1 MSLYT
6 EVKQAVLDK
15 IPDNPKTNRILY
27 ETPIE
32 GCPNTNLEV
41 LYDPDEEVV
50 VTSIVIHLPKHY
62 TLSSEVEHKAQE
74 LAEASGF
81 FEDAMV
87 LENEVVFATYG
98 EDAEYNEEYFG
109 RVESILKE
117 SPLIDFIKEIP
128 AKRVLRLK
136 VAVAPLKSLIH
147 SPEPIKALIDSDIE
161 LIEQLV
167 DELEADLK

>member
-6 EVKQAVLDK
+6 EVKKAILDK
-15 IPDNPKTNRILY
+15 IPDNPKTDRILY
-27 ETPIE
+27 KTPIE

-62 TLSSEVEHKAQE
+62 TLSREVELKAQE
-74 LAEASGF
+74 LAEETGF
-81 FEDAMV
+81 FDDAMV
-87 LENEVVFATYG
+87 LDSEVYFAAYG
-98 EDAEYNEEYFG
+98 EDKEYNEEYFG

-128 AKRVLRLK
+128 SKRVLRLK
-136 VAVAPLKSLIH
+136 VAVASLKGLIH
-147 SPEPIKALIDSDIE
+147 SPEPIKVLIDSDLE
-161 LIEQLV
+161 LIEQLL